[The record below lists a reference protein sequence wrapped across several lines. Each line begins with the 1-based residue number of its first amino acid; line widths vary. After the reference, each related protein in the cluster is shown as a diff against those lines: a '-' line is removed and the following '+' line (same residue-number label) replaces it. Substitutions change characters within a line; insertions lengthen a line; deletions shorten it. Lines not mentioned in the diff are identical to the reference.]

1 MAAQENLF
9 KCLSM
14 PECIQGMKE
23 GLQPGSLANQ
33 TLFIGENT
41 TGAVDVSAA
50 CSLFSSLAS
59 QMKCENG
66 FPPGPAL

>member
-33 TLFIGENT
+33 TLVILK
-41 TGAVDVSAA
+41 VRKVSEFESG
-50 CSLFSSLAS
+50 CRSRGCVRSLLSVLLL
-59 QMKCENG
+59 G
-66 FPPGPAL
+66 